1 MNRLPACALSL
12 VLALCVAAGLAGCKP
27 ESEKAA
33 DALEPTLQSYLADK
47 SGIKDADG
55 LPAPDY
61 VDSETAS
68 VLDAYG
74 IDVDE
79 LHRHCFARYCY
90 EVLESSVSDD
100 GKTASVKVSI
110 TNVSLAGAAA
120 NAAADY
126 AAFAQTED
134 AQQAYASDG
143 HAALLKKLF
152 ELLYAHLD
160 SDDLVTSEV
169 TVSLTKGDDGAWG
182 LAADGNDALYK
193 ALYGGSDVKGG
204 FSSLV

>member
-1 MNRLPACALSL
+1 MKRLSARALSL

-47 SGIKDADG
+47 SGVKDADD
-55 LPAPDY
+55 LPEPDY
-61 VDSETAS
+61 ADSETAS
-68 VLDAYG
+68 VLSAY
-74 IDVDE
+74 DVDIDE
-79 LHRHCFARYCY
+79 LHRHCFARYSY
-90 EVLESSVSDD
+90 EVLDSSVSED

-110 TNVSLAGAAA
+110 TNVSLAVAAA
-120 NAAADY
+120 NAATDY
-126 AAFAQTED
+126 AAFAQTEE
-134 AQQAYASDG
+134 AQQAYAADG

-169 TVSLTKGDDGAWG
+169 TVSLSKGDDGAWG
-182 LAADGNDALYK
+182 LAAEGNDALYK
-193 ALYGGSDVKGG
+193 ALYGGSDVRGG
-204 FSSLV
+204 LSSLV